1 MEKAVGAPPRR
12 GFPFI
17 CALNEDAVVDN
28 QAGAAAAIAMICLR
42 VIRKFSLNCGMS
54 NS

>member
-1 MEKAVGAPPRR
+1 MAKAVGVPPKR

-28 QAGAAAAIAMICLR
+28 QAGAAAAMAMICLR
-42 VIRKFSLNCGMS
+42 VMRRCSLNCGMP
-54 NS
+54 NY